1 MIAFAFAVFFM
12 IATPGP
18 AVLALAGVG
27 AAYSFKV
34 GLKFLIGLTIGYL
47 SVWALVI
54 TGFASVIFSI
64 PVMRTIFLFIASGY
78 LVYLSLKIMFR
89 GSEIAFVSP
98 QKEPTTY
105 TLLASRTNLNQ
116 NLHIY
121 CKLFHLINP
130 TCVIYI
136 LQQ

>member
-64 PVMRTIFLFIASGY
+64 FCSCFWATS
-78 LVYLSLKIMFR
+78 
-89 GSEIAFVSP
+89 
-98 QKEPTTY
+98 
-105 TLLASRTNLNQ
+105 TLYPFS
-116 NLHIY
+116 I
-121 CKLFHLINP
+121 
-130 TCVIYI
+130 
-136 LQQ
+136 